1 MLTLSQFRNSYP
13 VQLEYSLATGSSPQ
27 TLLKMSAKYNGS
39 DQFHH
44 FLAQTATCSRPIH
57 FLGHDRSLDAS
68 VSNLSNISKQI
79 ANIEDSLG
87 LSYQAILEKIA
98 CAHSDTLVS
107 KVFDLQAP
115 GQWQDVTRDEML
127 RLLGELHYWVMY
139 INDLD
144 IVKKDVVSAKS
155 LYYFLR
161 RHPVAGCQTLAD
173 VVELNHE
180 SWDLDEH
187 QYYQILHAMIERD
200 SDCILRWIEQPEPM
214 AHFNVRSKVPYH
226 SMWSWLILS
235 LISRTYGYTSN
246 LWGTKLQWKKC
257 GFKLRKNAMPAPVFH
272 YFSMPSQELSL
283 GEGDEGRS
291 QMGRKVQLVYN
302 ASCLVDYRGLPY
314 EEGFV
319 TPLSALRDRIEQLR
333 VDIRE
338 GDKAHWVADDD
349 YIEMPPETGLYAK
362 NFTDAYYQALL
373 PEFVRWAGHKS
384 RVNAGAHLTS
394 PVQQDAFVTLVS
406 EVATAHLSVRFGLDR
421 KPCQTSVQRI
431 GNWIDDLDIDS
442 RFRFV
447 AEASE
452 CANRVCNFLFPD
464 ERQS

>member
-27 TLLKMSAKYNGS
+27 TLLKLSAKYNGC
-39 DQFHH
+39 DPFRH
-44 FLAQTATCSRPIH
+44 FLEQTAGSNRPIH

-68 VSNLSNISKQI
+68 VSNLSNISRQI
-79 ANIEDSLG
+79 ADIEDSLG

-98 CAHSDTLVS
+98 GAHSNTRVS
-107 KVFDLQAP
+107 KLFDLQAP
-115 GQWQDVTRDEML
+115 GQWQGVTRDEMVT
-127 RLLGELHYWVMY
+127 LLAELHYWVMY

-144 IVKKDVVSAKS
+144 IIKKDVTTAKG

-173 VVELNHE
+173 VVVLNHD
-180 SWDLDEH
+180 SWDLDERVYH
-187 QYYQILHAMIERD
+187 QILHALVEKD

-214 AHFNVRSKVPYH
+214 AHFNVRSKVPYQ

-235 LISRTYGYTSN
+235 LVARTYGYTSN

-257 GFKLRKNAMPAPVFH
+257 GFKLRKGAMPAPVFH

-283 GEGDEGRS
+283 GEGDEG
-291 QMGRKVQLVYN
+291 QPQLGRKVQLVYN
-302 ASCLVDYRGLPY
+302 ASSLVDYRGLPY

-319 TPLSALRDRIEQLR
+319 APLSVLRDKTRSLH

-338 GDKAHWVADDD
+338 GDKAQWFADED
-349 YIEMPPETGLYAK
+349 YIEMPPETGLYTK
-362 NFTDAYYQALL
+362 NFTEAYYQALL

-384 RVNAGAHLTS
+384 RLNVGQQFTS
-394 PVQQDAFVTLVS
+394 LIQRDAFVTLVS

-431 GNWIDDLDIDS
+431 GNWIDDLDIDA